1 MRKKVKDLILFIFAV
16 TIFYG
21 ILFALGFTCPI
32 KALTGIS
39 CPGCGMTRAFISLL
53 NLKPSLAFYYHPL
66 FPLVIIF
73 AIAFFFKEKIPERVK
88 KYGIIFIIFVFFLT
102 YFLRMVDPGDDIV
115 VCRPKDSLIYKSYEL
130 LVEK

>member
-1 MRKKVKDLILFIFAV
+1 MRKQAKDFIFFIFVV
-16 TIFYG
+16 TIFYV

-32 KALTGIS
+32 KALTGVS

-88 KYGIIFIIFVFFLT
+88 KYGIIFIISMFFLI
-102 YFLRMVDPGDDIV
+102 YFLRIMDVSNDIV
-115 VCRPKDSLIYKSYEL
+115 VFRPKDSLIYKLYEIF
-130 LVEK
+130 

>member
-1 MRKKVKDLILFIFAV
+1 MRKQANVFILFIFFV
-16 TIFYG
+16 TIFYI

-88 KYGIIFIIFVFFLT
+88 KYGIIFIISMFFLI
-102 YFLRMVDPGDDIV
+102 YFLRIMDVSNDIV
-115 VCRPKDSLIYKSYEL
+115 VFRPKDSLIYKLYEIF
-130 LVEK
+130 